1 MQFWK
6 TVLVKSTERK
16 TILLL
21 VVSSSGSSPGRQ
33 GFKMLVTEK
42 EIVGSIGGGVM
53 EHQLVEE
60 AKTMLS
66 MLFKPF
72 YKKQI
77 HKGKV
82 QDGSGMICSGE
93 QVVLFYY
100 LGKKELTVIEKMI
113 STKGLLTI
121 TANGFSLTNKKVDFK
136 YKWDVSH
143 NEWKYQEQIS
153 HKPQLYI
160 FGSGHV
166 GLALAKLA
174 SNLDFAIRVFDNRK
188 GLNTFEQNTFATHK
202 SIIDYSTVLS
212 SVTITKDAYIVIMT
226 NSYIEDKLIL
236 KQLINTP
243 YNYLGVLGSQAKIDT
258 MFTVMQSEGVT
269 SKAIATIHAPIGIK
283 IHSKTPDEI
292 AISILAEIIQVK
304 NG

>member
-6 TVLVKSTERK
+6 TLIQK
-16 TILLL
+16 TTQVNAVLLL
-21 VVSSSGSSPGRQ
+21 VVDSTGSSPGRQ
-33 GFKMLVTEK
+33 GFKMLVTPN
-42 EIVGSIGGGVM
+42 EIWGSIGGGVM

-60 AKTMLS
+60 AKTMLQTT
-66 MLFKPF
+66 FEPF

-93 QVVLFYY
+93 QTVLFYY
-100 LGKKELTVIEKMI
+100 LGKKELAVIEKI
-113 STKGLLTI
+113 SSIKGLLTI

-136 YKWDVSH
+136 YKWDVVR

-153 HKPQLYI
+153 YKPQLYI

-166 GLALAKLA
+166 GLALTKLA
-174 SNLDFAIRVFDNRK
+174 SNLNFATHVFDNRK
-188 GLNTFEQNTFATHK
+188 GLNTFDQNTFATHK

-212 SVTITKDAYIVIMT
+212 SINITKDAYIVIMT

-236 KQLINTP
+236 KQLINRP
-243 YNYLGVLGSQAKIDT
+243 FNYLGVLGSQAKIDT
-258 MFTVMQSEGVT
+258 MFTVVQAEGIT
-269 SKAIATIHAPIGIK
+269 SKAIATIHAPIGVK